1 MYQNDKFYVYACF
14 DCDCDDISRAYDTKE
29 EAEQVSAILR
39 NAFPS
44 LAEPGWVVVYS
55 GQQLNKSKL

>member
-1 MYQNDKFYVYACF
+1 MYQDDKFYIYACF

-29 EAEQVSAILR
+29 EAEQVGAILR

-44 LAEPGWVVVYS
+44 LAEPGWIVVYS
-55 GQQLNKSKL
+55 GQQLNKQR